1 MGIQGM
7 EQEVQDA
14 SARNTDPHK
23 SAFYRSLQNTIDSF
37 AVWHR
42 RYLEAL
48 DPASDNY
55 RNLQRVPWQ
64 PPRHFYEAVQSLWF
78 SFAFLRLC
86 GIWPGIGRI
95 DQLLAA
101 IWKRTC
107 RDGVLTLEEA
117 GRFWQHFF
125 IKAVMD
131 HGVARV

>member
-1 MGIQGM
+1 M
-7 EQEVQDA
+7 
-14 SARNTDPHK
+14 
-23 SAFYRSLQNTIDSF
+23 
-37 AVWHR
+37 
-42 RYLEAL
+42 

-95 DQLLAA
+95 DQLLGSYLE
-101 IWKRTC
+101 KDL

-117 GRFWQHFF
+117 REILAHFF
-125 IKAVMD
+125 IKGCEWITGCLLYTSHTAKESMVF
-131 HGVARV
+131 